1 MKKIVTVTVE
11 GGVIQHIA
19 CPPGVQVIV
28 KDYDVDGCDES
39 NLLKDESG
47 DEYLESIWE

>member
-19 CPPGVQVIV
+19 CPLGVQVIM
-28 KDYDVDGCDES
+28 KDYDVDDAGSDLHEDE
-39 NLLKDESG
+39 NG
-47 DEYLESIWE
+47 DQYVEGVWE